1 MFAIRQIV
9 HTPYEIVFG
18 RCVTRPL
25 DLLYS
30 GWSDDMYKEMEV
42 SEWVEKLKDRLA
54 VIADMSFVNE
64 SSVGEKRAL
73 VFNRNKSE
81 RTLKVGDMVLLRT
94 PGIQAALQAA
104 WEGPFVVDQV
114 ISRVTYKVRRVE
126 GDSVRLSI

>member
-42 SEWVEKLKDRLA
+42 SDWVETLKDRLT
-54 VIADMSFVNE
+54 VIAYMSFVNE
-64 SSVGEKRAL
+64 SNVGKKSAL
-73 VFNRNKSE
+73 LFNRNKSE
-81 RTLKVGDMVLLRT
+81 KTLKV
-94 PGIQAALQAA
+94 A
-104 WEGPFVVDQV
+104 
-114 ISRVTYKVRRVE
+114 
-126 GDSVRLSI
+126 

>member
-1 MFAIRQIV
+1 
-9 HTPYEIVFG
+9 
-18 RCVTRPL
+18 
-25 DLLYS
+25 
-30 GWSDDMYKEMEV
+30 MYKEMEA

-54 VIADMSFVNE
+54 VIADMSFVNG
-64 SSVGEKRAL
+64 SNVSEKRAL

-126 GDSVRLSI
+126 GDSVRTTRSYMRNVRCAHQLLSLKKTAKWQSGTRSRCCQV